1 MAQAMAT
8 CELIVETTGAD
19 ETERLGQRLAQP
31 MRGGDV
37 IALSGELGSGKT
49 TFTQGVARGLGIHA
63 SVTSPTFVLVNRH
76 RAPDGRVLQHADCYR
91 LANAPS
97 EMWDIGL
104 ADLYEGDDIV
114 VIEWADRIPG
124 LLPDDYLE
132 IAFAYL
138 DEHRRR
144 LHFVAHGD
152 RPAALLATLAAPAAA
167 RQVDR
172 PPGIAQ

>member
-1 MAQAMAT
+1 MIQAMGT
-8 CELIVETTGAD
+8 RELIVQTTSAD
-19 ETERLGQRLAQP
+19 ETELLGQRLAQP
-31 MRGGDV
+31 LRGGDV

-63 SVTSPTFVLVNRH
+63 AVTSPTFVLVNRH

-91 LANAPS
+91 LADAPS

-104 ADLYEGDDIV
+104 TDLYEGEDIV

-132 IAFAYL
+132 IVFTYL
-138 DEHRRR
+138 NEHCRQ

-152 RPAALLATLAAPAAA
+152 RPAALLSVLAAPAAA
-167 RQVDR
+167 RQAGRTPD
-172 PPGIAQ
+172 IE